1 MSIEGCPH
9 GPYDPAECA
18 DCKSV
23 AEHHQAVTAHAEAK
37 IKTLAECV
45 QDEKD
50 KIIRGLEA
58 DLAKCREEGKW
69 ALVGR
74 DTLQLELYRFKRIG
88 LQLEAERD
96 EAKRTIITDIA
107 VHQKDLQSRQ
117 DSVEA
122 AWKKNVELEKRI
134 TALEA
139 GLKSAVNIIEEEMGS
154 VPSGLTDLIGEKGW
168 R

>member
-18 DCKSV
+18 ECKSV

-37 IKTLAECV
+37 IKTIAESI

-50 KIIRGLEA
+50 KIIQGLEA
-58 DLAKCREEGKW
+58 DLAKCREERKW

-74 DTLQLELYRFKRIG
+74 DTLQLELDRFKRIG

-96 EAKRTIITDIA
+96 RYKEAVSVGAEYDETN
-107 VHQKDLQSRQ
+107 RQ
-117 DSVEA
+117 LRE
-122 AWKKNVELEKRI
+122 RI
-134 TALEA
+134 TTLEA
-139 GLKSAVNIIEEEMGS
+139 WLRKDGRHLLRCRGIVCGEQAPGFCKQCGCSC
-154 VPSGLTDLIGEKGW
+154 GLTDLIGKND
-168 R
+168 